1 LCNTLGYVIR
11 RFVAHHST
19 VTFDFDDCERFLAF
33 GNSCHNFLED
43 VPMLMVLV
51 ILRPSHLSA
60 DLSYPIMPLKMLKM
74 SHAKNAKD
82 APC

>member
-1 LCNTLGYVIR
+1 
-11 RFVAHHST
+11 
-19 VTFDFDDCERFLAF
+19 
-33 GNSCHNFLED
+33 LED